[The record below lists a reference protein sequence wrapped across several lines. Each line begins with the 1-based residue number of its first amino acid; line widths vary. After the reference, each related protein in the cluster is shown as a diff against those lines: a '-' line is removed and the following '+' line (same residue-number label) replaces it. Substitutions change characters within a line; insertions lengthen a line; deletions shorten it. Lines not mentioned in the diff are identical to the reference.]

1 MQPKFIVATL
11 TLALGLSHSGFSL
24 ATDEAP
30 AKAADKNA
38 SAQASSE
45 NILAR
50 TVFQSLIAEFALQR
64 GDIKLGV
71 DAWSDL
77 AQRTRDPN
85 VIARATEVAGMA
97 RQYDRA
103 LELTKLWLEVEPD
116 SAKAKQTQS
125 SLLIM
130 ANRIDDLAP
139 QLAAVLEQDKANLGS
154 NLLQLN
160 RLLARHSDKKAVQTL
175 VDRVASPY
183 DTIPEA
189 HFAMAQAAANAG
201 DTLRALSETEKAL
214 LLRPDWEAAALA
226 RAQLQAKQSNLTA
239 IDSLSDFVERNP
251 NARDARLALAR
262 LLINEKQYNE
272 SRKHF
277 ERLIKENPDNPEVI
291 YPVAMLALQQGDMK
305 TGRTQLE
312 KLLTTDYPDKST
324 VHFFLGQLDQEQK
337 KPEAALEHY
346 RQVSTGDQYI
356 AARSRAAQILMQQ
369 GKPEEARELLHS
381 TRSSNP
387 AEQIQLIL
395 AESQLLREA
404 GRPNDAYIL
413 LETALTNQPDNP
425 ELLYETALNAER
437 IDKPEILETH
447 LRHLLKLVPDHAHAL
462 NALGYSLAD
471 RNIRLP
477 EARELITKA
486 LSLMPDDAFIMD
498 SLGWVLFRQGE
509 LPESLKTLEKAY
521 SIKADPEIAAHIGEV
536 LWAMERKDD
545 ARHILKDAA
554 KQFPDS
560 EAIKGT
566 IKKLQP

>member
-1 MQPKFIVATL
+1 
-11 TLALGLSHSGFSL
+11 
-24 ATDEAP
+24 
-30 AKAADKNA
+30 
-38 SAQASSE
+38 
-45 NILAR
+45 
-50 TVFQSLIAEFALQR
+50 
-64 GDIKLGV
+64 
-71 DAWSDL
+71 
-77 AQRTRDPN
+77 
-85 VIARATEVAGMA
+85 
-97 RQYDRA
+97 
-103 LELTKLWLEVEPD
+103 
-116 SAKAKQTQS
+116 
-125 SLLIM
+125 
-130 ANRIDDLAP
+130 
-139 QLAAVLEQDKANLGS
+139 
-154 NLLQLN
+154 
-160 RLLARHSDKKAVQTL
+160 
-175 VDRVASPY
+175 
-183 DTIPEA
+183 
-189 HFAMAQAAANAG
+189 
-201 DTLRALSETEKAL
+201 
-214 LLRPDWEAAALA
+214 LRPDWEAAALA
-226 RAQLQAKQSNLTA
+226 RAQLQAKQSSRTA

-251 NARDARLALAR
+251 TARDARLALAR
-262 LLINEKQYNE
+262 LLISEKQYNE

-277 ERLIKENPDNPEVI
+277 EQLIKDNPDNPEVI
-291 YPVAMLALQQGDMK
+291 YPVAMLALQQGDVK

-356 AARSRAAQILMQQ
+356 AARSRAAQILLQQ

-381 TRSSNP
+381 TRSNNL
-387 AEQIQLIL
+387 AEQTQLIL

-404 GRPNDAYIL
+404 GRLNDAYIL

-437 IDKPEILETH
+437 IGKPEILETH

-498 SLGWVLFRQGE
+498 SMGWVLFRQGE

-536 LWAMERKDD
+536 LWAMERKDE
-545 ARHILKDAA
+545 ARRILKDAA
-554 KQFPDS
+554 KQFPDN
-560 EAIKGT
+560 EAINGA